1 MNKMYN
7 ILLAEDDID
16 LGTVIQQ
23 YLIMNGFRVS
33 LARDGADAFQQ
44 FRSGKFDIC
53 LLDVMMPVMDG
64 FILGHKIRM
73 ENSAM
78 PIMFLTAKSMKED
91 RIAGLKLGAD
101 DYITKPFDPEELV
114 LRIRNILKRAGKGNL
129 MEYEIGD
136 FTLDFRTYTIRGKDS
151 SSTLT
156 EREAL
161 VLKYLIENR
170 NKVVPRK
177 DLLLAIWGVND
188 YFLGRS
194 LDVFISR
201 LRKLLLSDPRI
212 KIEALR
218 GIGFSLKVDMQD
230 EGFRSSISTDH

>member
-1 MNKMYN
+1 MNAMCN

-16 LGTVIQQ
+16 LGTVMQQ
-23 YLIMNGFRVS
+23 YLIMNGFGVS
-33 LARDGADAFQQ
+33 LARDGAEAFRQ
-44 FRSGKFDIC
+44 FRSVKFDIC

-64 FILGHKIRM
+64 FTLGRKIRM
-73 ENSAM
+73 EDPVM
-78 PIMFLTAKSMKED
+78 PILFLTAKSMKED

-136 FTLDFRTYTIRGKDS
+136 FKLDFRTYTIRGKDGP
-151 SSTLT
+151 STLT

-170 NKVVPRK
+170 NKVVSRK
-177 DLLLAIWGVND
+177 DLLLAIWGRND

-201 LRKLLLSDPRI
+201 LRKLLLSDPHI
-212 KIEALR
+212 KIETMR

-230 EGFRSSISTDH
+230 CAILKKP